1 VSQVVSGIDVIVS
14 TLQASDFADFAKG
27 ITTNHVWT
35 FRTRQSR
42 GTRTSPSDP
51 ARTAQPPLNL

>member
-14 TLQASDFADFAKG
+14 TLQASDFANFSEG

-35 FRTRQSR
+35 FGPIQA
-42 GTRTSPSDP
+42 GTL
-51 ARTAQPPLNL
+51 ARIKAIKRELLSLHPI